1 MTLNNTIRL
10 AFYGALALLLA
21 FCLGRWTYPAS
32 EAERLVETRRDT
44 VILRDT
50 HVVDRPV
57 YVHRYIRDS
66 ILVAVRD
73 TVIKYDTLF
82 VALPR
87 ETKVYQDST
96 YRAEVSGYQ
105 PSLDRI
111 EIFQSSLVITSES
124 VAIPRRKR
132 WGVGIQVGY
141 GATLERQ
148 PQLVPFVGVGVSYNF
163 LTF

>member
-1 MTLNNTIRL
+1 MTLTNTIRL

-21 FCLGRWTYPAS
+21 FGLGRWTSPAS
-32 EAERLVETRRDT
+32 EAERIVETRRDT

-57 YVHRYIRDS
+57 YVHRYTRDS
-66 ILVAVRD
+66 ILVAVHD
-73 TVIKYDTLF
+73 TVIRHDTAYI
-82 VALPR
+82 ALPR
-87 ETKVYQDST
+87 ETRVYKDST

-111 EIFQSSLVITSES
+111 EIFHSSRVITSES
-124 VAIPRRKR
+124 VQIPKRKR
-132 WGVGIQVGY
+132 WGVGVQVGY

-148 PQLVPFVGVGVSYNF
+148 PQLVPYVGLGVSYNI
-163 LTF
+163 LSW